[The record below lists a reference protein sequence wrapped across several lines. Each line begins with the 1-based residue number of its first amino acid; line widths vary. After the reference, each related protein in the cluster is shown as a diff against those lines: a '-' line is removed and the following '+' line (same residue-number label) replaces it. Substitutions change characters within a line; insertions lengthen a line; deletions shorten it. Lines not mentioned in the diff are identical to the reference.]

1 MWNQQVKRLQRENK
15 LDQLVDSKLQKQ
27 YDHQE
32 VEELI
37 QVQDRL
43 KNAIFAVPFCLDDSF
58 LFSFGHWL

>member
-1 MWNQQVKRLQRENK
+1 MWNQQVKRLQHANK

-43 KNAIFAVPFCLDDSF
+43 KKCNICHPL
-58 LFSFGHWL
+58 LLR